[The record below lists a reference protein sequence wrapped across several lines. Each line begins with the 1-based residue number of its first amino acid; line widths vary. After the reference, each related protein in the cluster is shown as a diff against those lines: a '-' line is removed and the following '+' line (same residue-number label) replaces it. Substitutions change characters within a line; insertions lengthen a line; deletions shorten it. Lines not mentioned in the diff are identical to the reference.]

1 MVFVCSEGVA
11 FTEDKTSNVGGCGG
25 LGGGPGC
32 SSVTFSCL
40 VVEALS

>member
-11 FTEDKTSNVGGCGG
+11 FTEGKTSDGGGSGG
-25 LGGGPGC
+25 LGAGPGMG
-32 SSVTFSCL
+32 SVTFSSL

>member
-11 FTEDKTSNVGGCGG
+11 FTEGKSTDGCGLGG
-25 LGGGPGC
+25 LGGGLGDGLVTL
-32 SSVTFSCL
+32 SSL

>member
-11 FTEDKTSNVGGCGG
+11 FTEGKSTDGCGLGG
-25 LGGGPGC
+25 LGGGLGFG
-32 SSVTFSCL
+32 SVSLTSL